1 MSQHLDIAIVGLA
14 GVYPRAR
21 DARTFWQNILNKV
34 DAVDEGGPEWAHN
47 FFDPSASA
55 NDDRIYTTKGGFLRE
70 LAEFDPLEFGVL
82 PNVAEG
88 SEPDVIM
95 ALKHA
100 RDALA
105 DAGLLR
111 RGFDP
116 ERVGIVLGRGSY
128 TSVRVLSAMT
138 RGFFVDQ
145 AFELIRPL
153 RPDITD
159 KEFAQLKKTIVKDQ
173 LTIYNADMVGPMTPN
188 VVAGMVANRLNLM
201 GPNYVVDAA
210 CASTLIAVESAVR
223 ELLSGRSDTMIV
235 GGVQS
240 STPPYL
246 FIQFCLINALSR
258 DKIRPFQKGSVGT
271 LLGEGVG
278 MLVLK
283 RLADA
288 ERDGDRI
295 YAVIKGIGT
304 ASDGKAKGLLAP
316 RLDGEVLALRRA
328 YQSSGIDPT
337 TVGLIE
343 AHGTGTDAGDHVEI
357 EALNTI
363 FGARGKGAHIAV
375 GAVKSMIGHCLPASA
390 SASMIKTALALHH
403 KILPPTLCEE
413 PEPSLH
419 LEQTPFYINNETRP
433 WIHGRAHPRRAGV
446 NAFGFG
452 GINSHV
458 VLEEYLGPRKT
469 QVSVLHAPKP
479 SELVTLAANSPEAL
493 AQLASRVL
501 VHLRA
506 PKPATVAEVAKASST
521 FARGEHRLAIVC
533 NDADDLV
540 AKIEQSI
547 EKLRKPE
554 ATAFKTR
561 SGIFYDHGPVPGRVC
576 MLFPG
581 EGAQYPN
588 MLADVCL
595 HFPQVR
601 EWFDFF
607 ERVAIDRG
615 ADSSASVIFPA
626 PTMLSDE
633 GRKKSEEML
642 FSAELGA
649 ESVSAAVFGL
659 MALLDDLGVQA
670 DAMLGHSTGENLAI
684 VASGL
689 FQYRSR
695 EEVASFVSEMKRAFA
710 KFETEGRIVSGT
722 LLNVGALKPD
732 ARKALL
738 ANPGPMHVA
747 MDNCPNQ
754 LVLFGAPGDANAL
767 RQKLSAEGAICAE
780 LPFGRAYHTPM
791 FKPIADWYR
800 ERSKTVEP
808 GTPRATLYSACS
820 VGPFPKDADG
830 MRELAAKQWEAPV
843 RFTETV
849 ERLYADGVR
858 VFIEVGPSGN
868 LTSFVSDTLRDKDD
882 IVAVASNSRRKSGVQ
897 QIHNMLAQVFSV
909 GLGFNPAALYSHRE
923 IETIDL
929 AAAPR
934 DSASRPAMKLNT
946 RIRALHLP
954 PDWAPLHRTFQPAAA
969 EAARDGA
976 KPQTAIELE
985 SHANVV
991 RIDRAIARKTEAA
1004 PEDPR
1009 MAFLRTHFGLMQE
1022 FLDSQARVLTGLT
1035 TPISDTVRSLAQPP
1049 SGTTEAFPLLGTVIE
1064 QSEDKIVFERRY
1076 DEGTDVF
1083 VNDHAIGPQPSEL
1096 QPQLHSLQVI
1106 PFTFSMEIVAEAAV
1120 RLVGGA
1126 YRVVGMNEIRGH
1138 RWLTLDMG
1146 SLSLRI
1152 VAERKLQQDGM
1163 NAVGAKIFLL
1173 GGIGPPGGHL
1183 VFEATIVLAQTLPA
1197 APPILA
1203 WSDKPE
1209 RPIAVTADADLYRLG
1224 MFHGPRLR
1232 GVKHL
1237 RRWADDAI
1245 EADMEVLPTHEYFT
1259 FTTRPQLQ
1267 LDAALLDAVG
1277 QLAGYWLAEQH
1288 GWTLSCFPFRV
1299 VRYVQ
1304 YGTPLMPGTRVLGR
1318 ARLERTQI
1326 GLEAHFDLIGPD
1338 GRLFARLEGWQDRVF
1353 EMPERFVNFRS
1364 DPSRQTLSQQAAIA
1378 RPGVAACVLPALPEN
1393 FLGMGFAIWM
1403 RVLAYMVLGT
1413 AEREQF
1419 YGRPTTGTRRE
1430 AIREEWLMGRVAA
1443 KELLREWI
1451 RQTLGTSVAAADIEI
1466 RPDASG
1472 RPHAYCPLLPGVT
1485 LPAISISHCK
1495 RWAAAAITATPQ
1507 RAIGV
1512 DYQRLA
1518 GVNFDSALA
1527 AGFDPSE
1534 TASVR
1539 LAPAAD
1545 QLRLVAGLRSAKEA
1559 AAKASGH
1566 GLGGHLLDWRI
1577 AKVGQTRNPSE
1588 PLHVEVHRGNE
1599 RYEVSI
1605 HFSEDAVL
1613 AVCEHVIAAGAG
1625 LSSPAPALTKEAV

>member
-1 MSQHLDIAIVGLA
+1 MTDSLDIAVIGLA
-14 GVYPRAR
+14 GVYPKAR
-21 DARTFWQNILNKV
+21 DAATFWQNILDKV
-34 DAVDEGGPEWAHN
+34 DAVDEGGPEWAHK
-47 FFDPSASA
+47 FYDPSASA
-55 NDDRIYTTKGGFLRE
+55 SDDRIYTTKGGFLRE

-100 RDALA
+100 RDALS
-105 DAGLLR
+105 DAGLLK

-116 ERVGIVLGRGSY
+116 ERTGIVLGRGSY

-145 AFELIRPL
+145 AIDLMRVL

-159 KEFAQLKKTIVKDQ
+159 NEFAQLKKTFVKDQ

-210 CASTLIAVESAVR
+210 CASTLIAVESAAR
-223 ELLSGRSDTMIV
+223 ELLSKRCYVMVV

-258 DKIRPFQKGSVGT
+258 NQIRPFQKGSVGT

-295 YAVIKGIGT
+295 YAVIRGIGT
-304 ASDGKAKGLLAP
+304 SSDGKAKGLLAP

-328 YQSSGIDPT
+328 YANSGIDPA
-337 TVGLIE
+337 TVDLIE
-343 AHGTGTDAGDHVEI
+343 AHGTGTDVGDHIEI
-357 EALNTI
+357 DALNAV
-363 FGARGKGAHIAV
+363 FSGRGKGPHIAV

-390 SASMIKTALALHH
+390 SASMIKTVLALHH

-433 WIHGRAHPRRAGV
+433 WVHGGRHPRRAGV

-458 VLEEYLGPRKT
+458 VLEEYTGPKRT
-469 QVSVLHAPKP
+469 LVPVLHAPRP
-479 SELVTLAANSPEAL
+479 SEIVTLAANSPEAL
-493 AQLASRVL
+493 AQLASRL
-501 VHLRA
+501 IAHLRA
-506 PKPATVAEVAKASST
+506 GNPATLPELAKASSAH
-521 FARGEHRLAIVC
+521 ARGEHRLAIVC
-533 NDADDLV
+533 QDAEDL
-540 AKIEQSI
+540 ATKAEQAIER
-547 EKLRKPE
+547 LRKPDV
-554 ATAFKTR
+554 APFKTR
-561 SGIFYDHGPVPGRVC
+561 SGIYYGHGPVPGKVC

-588 MLADVCL
+588 MLGDVCL
-595 HFPQVR
+595 QFPQVR

-607 ERVAIDRG
+607 ERVAIERG
-615 ADSSASVIFPA
+615 NGSSAAIIFPP
-626 PTMLSDE
+626 PTMLSDDA
-633 GRKKSEEML
+633 RKKSEEML

-659 MALLDDLGVQA
+659 MALLDDLGVKA

-684 VASGL
+684 VASGV
-689 FQYRSR
+689 FRYDSR
-695 EEVASFVSEMKRAFA
+695 DEVATFVSEMKRAFA
-710 KFETEGRIVSGT
+710 QFEAEGRVVSGT

-754 LVLFGAPGDANAL
+754 LVLFGAPEDANAL
-767 RQKLSAEGAICAE
+767 RMKLSAEGAICAE

-800 ERSKTVEP
+800 ARAQSIEP
-808 GTPRATLYSACS
+808 GTPRAVLYSACS
-820 VGPFPKDADG
+820 VGPFPKDAASI
-830 MRELAAKQWEAPV
+830 RELAAKQWESPV
-843 RFTETV
+843 RFTETI

-858 VFIEVGPSGN
+858 VFVEVGPSGN
-868 LTSFVSDTLRDKDD
+868 LTSFVSDALRDKED

-897 QIHNMLAQVFSV
+897 QLHHMLAQIYAV
-909 GLGFNPAALYSHRE
+909 GVGFDPEVLYAHRE
-923 IETIDL
+923 IDTLDL
-929 AAAPR
+929 AAVPR
-934 DSASRPAMKLNT
+934 DSAARPAMKLNT
-946 RIRALHLP
+946 RIRTLHLP
-954 PDWAPLHRTFQPAAA
+954 PDWAPLQRSFKPA
-969 EAARDGA
+969 EAAKPASKTADDGEA
-976 KPQTAIELE
+976 
-985 SHANVV
+985 HANVV
-991 RIDRAIARKTEAA
+991 PIDRAPVRKSEPPPPPA

-1009 MAFLRTHFGLMQE
+1009 LDFLRTHFGLMQE

-1035 TPISDTVRSLAQPP
+1035 VGAQPQAARALAP
-1049 SGTTEAFPLLGTVIE
+1049 APPGTQPAFPLLGAITE
-1064 QSEDKIVFERRY
+1064 QGDGRIVFERRY
-1076 DEGTDVF
+1076 DENLDWF
-1083 VNDHAIGPQPSEL
+1083 LNDHAIGPQPSEQ
-1096 QPQLHSLQVI
+1096 QPQLRSLQVI
-1106 PFTFSMEIVAEAAV
+1106 PFTFSMEIVAEAAMS
-1120 RLVGGA
+1120 LVGGS
-1126 YRVVGMNEIRGH
+1126 YRVAGMSEIRGH
-1138 RWLTLDMG
+1138 RWLTLDNG
-1146 SLSLRI
+1146 SISLRI
-1152 VAERKLQQDGM
+1152 AAERKGLQDGM
-1163 NAVGAKIFLL
+1163 ETVATRIFLL

-1183 VFEATIVLAQTLPA
+1183 VFEATVLLSQALPA
-1197 APPILA
+1197 APPPQA

-1245 EADMEVLPTHEYFT
+1245 EADMEVLPVNDYFA
-1259 FTTRPQLQ
+1259 FTAQPQLQ
-1267 LDAALLDAVG
+1267 TDAALLDAVG

-1304 YGTPLMPGTRVLGR
+1304 YGLPLPPGTRVLGR
-1318 ARLERTQI
+1318 ARLQRTPV
-1326 GLEAHFDLIGPD
+1326 GLEAHFDIIGPD
-1338 GRLFARLEGWQDRVF
+1338 GQVFARLEGWQDRVF
-1353 EMPERFVNFRS
+1353 EMPERFVSYRS
-1364 DPSRQTLSQQAAIA
+1364 DPQRQSMSQPFPVA
-1378 RPGVAACVLPALPEN
+1378 RAGMAVRVLTALPEN
-1393 FLGMGFAIWM
+1393 FLTMGFAIWM

-1413 AEREQF
+1413 EERQQF
-1419 YGRPTTGTRRE
+1419 YALPATGTR
-1430 AIREEWLMGRVAA
+1430 REEWLMGRIAA
-1443 KELLREWI
+1443 KETLREWI
-1451 RQTLGTSVAAADIEI
+1451 RHTLGRSVAAADIEI
-1466 RPDASG
+1466 QPDASG
-1472 RPHAYCPLLPGVT
+1472 RPQARCTLLSGVA
-1485 LPAISISHCK
+1485 LPAISISHSR
-1495 RWAAAAITATPQ
+1495 RWAAAAITVTPQ
-1507 RAIGV
+1507 CAIGV

-1518 GVNFDSALA
+1518 GVNFDSLLA
-1527 AGFDPSE
+1527 GGFDPSE
-1534 TASVR
+1534 TASFRV
-1539 LAPAAD
+1539 APAAE
-1545 QLRLVAGLRSAKEA
+1545 QPRLAVALWSAKEA

-1566 GLGGHLLDWRI
+1566 GLGGRPLDWRI
-1577 AKVGQTRNPSE
+1577 ARVVQGRTAAE
-1588 PLHVEVHRGNE
+1588 PLHVEVMRGNE
-1599 RYEVSI
+1599 RYEANVYLG
-1605 HFSEDAVL
+1605 EDSVL
-1613 AVCEHVIAAGAG
+1613 AVCEHAA
-1625 LSSPAPALTKEAV
+1625 LEPAEAAPQKMSAI

>member
-21 DARTFWQNILNKV
+21 DARAFWQNILNKV

-47 FFDPSASA
+47 FYDPSAGA
-55 NDDRIYTTKGGFLRE
+55 NEDRIYTTKGGFLRD

-95 ALKHA
+95 ALKHG

-105 DAGLLR
+105 DAGLLQ

-116 ERVGIVLGRGSY
+116 QRVGIVLGRGSY

-138 RGFFVDQ
+138 RGFFIDQ
-145 AFELIRPL
+145 AFELIKVL

-159 KEFAQLKKTIVKDQ
+159 KEFAQLKKTMVKDQ

-223 ELLSGRSDTMIV
+223 ELLSGRSDIMLV

-246 FIQFCLINALSR
+246 FIQFCLISALSR

-278 MLVLK
+278 MMVLK

-304 ASDGKAKGLLAP
+304 SSDGKAKGLLAP
-316 RLDGEVLALRRA
+316 RLDGEILALRRA
-328 YQSSGIDPT
+328 YESCGIDPAT
-337 TVGLIE
+337 ISLIE
-343 AHGTGTDAGDHVEI
+343 AHGTGTDAGDHTEI
-357 EALNTI
+357 QALNAV
-363 FGARGKGAHIAV
+363 FGHRGKGAHVAV

-390 SASMIKTALALHH
+390 SASMIKTSLALHH

-433 WIHGRAHPRRAGV
+433 WIHGRPHPRRAGV

-493 AQLASRVL
+493 AQLASRIL

-506 PKPATVAEVAKASST
+506 PKPATLAEIAKASSA
-521 FARGEHRLAIVC
+521 FSRGEHRLAIVC
-533 NDADDLV
+533 NDVDELI
-540 AKIEQSI
+540 AKVEQAI
-547 EKLRKPE
+547 EKLRKPDV
-554 ATAFKTR
+554 APFKTR
-561 SGIFYDHGPVPGRVC
+561 SGVYYGHGPVPGRVC

-588 MLADVCL
+588 MLADVCAQ
-595 HFPQVR
+595 FPQVR

-615 ADSSASVIFPA
+615 ADSSAAIIFPA

-633 GRKKSEEML
+633 ERKKAEEML

-684 VASGL
+684 AASGL

-710 KFETEGRIVSGT
+710 KFEAEGRIVAGT
-722 LLNVGALKPD
+722 LLNIGALKPD
-732 ARKALL
+732 ARRALL

-754 LVLFGAPGDANAL
+754 LVLFGAPEDATAL

-791 FKPIADWYR
+791 FKPVADWYR
-800 ERSKTVEP
+800 ERSKNVEP
-808 GTPRATLYSACS
+808 GKPRAVLYSACS
-820 VGPFPKDADG
+820 VGPFPSDADA

-843 RFTETV
+843 RFTETA

-897 QIHNMLAQVFSV
+897 QIHAMLAQIFSV
-909 GLGFNPAALYSHRE
+909 GVGFNPAALYSHRE
-923 IETIDL
+923 VDTIDL
-929 AAAPR
+929 MAAPR
-934 DSASRPAMKLNT
+934 DTASRPAMKLNT
-946 RIRALHLP
+946 RIRTLHLP
-954 PDWAPLHRTFQPAAA
+954 PDWAPLQRKFVPADTV
-969 EAARDGA
+969 RDAA
-976 KPQTAIELE
+976 KPQPGEAE

-991 RIDRAIARKTEAA
+991 RLDRAAARKTEPAA
-1004 PEDPR
+1004 PPVPDDPR

-1022 FLDSQARVLTGLT
+1022 FLDSQARVLTGLAM
-1035 TPISDTVRSLAQPP
+1035 PMSSDTVRSLVQPP
-1049 SGTTEAFPLLGTVIE
+1049 AGTSEAFPLLGPVIE
-1064 QSEDKIVFERRY
+1064 QSEGRIVFERNF
-1076 DEGTDVF
+1076 DETLDVF
-1083 VNDHAIGPQPSEL
+1083 VNDHAIGPHPSEL
-1096 QPQLHSLQVI
+1096 QPQLRSLQVI
-1106 PFTFSMEIVAEAAV
+1106 PFTFSMEIVAEAAA
-1120 RLVGGA
+1120 RLVGGP
-1126 YRVVGMNEIRGH
+1126 YRVTGMSEIRGH

-1146 SLSLRI
+1146 KLSLRI
-1152 VAERKLQQDGM
+1152 VAERKAPQDGM
-1163 NAVGAKIFLL
+1163 ETVSAKIFLL
-1173 GGIGPPGGHL
+1173 GTIGPPGGHL
-1183 VFEATIVLAQTLPA
+1183 VFEATVLLAQGLPA
-1197 APPILA
+1197 APAPID
-1203 WSDKPE
+1203 WSAKPE
-1209 RPIAVTADADLYRLG
+1209 RPIAVTADADLYRMG
-1224 MFHGPRLR
+1224 MFHGPRLQ

-1245 EADMEVLPTHEYFT
+1245 EADMEVLPTHDYFA
-1259 FTTRPQLQ
+1259 FTTRPHLQ
-1267 LDAALLDAVG
+1267 IDAALLDAVG

-1326 GLEAHFDLIGPD
+1326 GLEAQFDMIGPD
-1338 GRLFARLEGWQDRVF
+1338 GRVFARLEGWQDRVF

-1364 DPSRQTLSQQAAIA
+1364 DPLRQALSQPVAVS
-1378 RPGVAACVLPALPEN
+1378 RPGVSARVLTALPEN

-1403 RVLAYMVLGT
+1403 RVLAYMVLGNG
-1413 AEREQF
+1413 EREEF
-1419 YGRPTTGTRRE
+1419 YALPATGTR
-1430 AIREEWLMGRVAA
+1430 REEWLMGRVAA
-1443 KELLREWI
+1443 KEILREWI
-1451 RQTLGTSVAAADIEI
+1451 RQTLGHSISSADIEI
-1466 RPDASG
+1466 RNDANG
-1472 RPHAYCPLLPGVT
+1472 RPQARCAALPGVA
-1485 LPAISISHCK
+1485 LPAISISHSK
-1495 RWAAAAITATPQ
+1495 RWAAAAITVTPQ
-1507 RAIGV
+1507 RVIGV

-1518 GVNFDSALA
+1518 GTNVENMLA
-1527 AGFDPSE
+1527 TGFDPSE

-1539 LAPAAD
+1539 LAPAAE
-1545 QLRLVAGLRSAKEA
+1545 QSRLAVGLWSAKEA

-1566 GLGGHLLDWRI
+1566 GLGGRPLDWRI
-1577 AKVGQTRNPSE
+1577 AKVGENRGPAE
-1588 PLHVEVHRGNE
+1588 PLHVEIHRGSE
-1599 RYEVSI
+1599 RYEATVQ
-1605 HFSEDAVL
+1605 FYEDAVL
-1613 AVCEHVIAAGAG
+1613 AVCEHAAVQAN
-1625 LSSPAPALTKEAV
+1625 LTPALTAAV